1 MKLFK
6 IIRTKIT
13 KALSQLCLVV
23 ERYQYFGELLAL
35 LLIFQCYIAVLSF
48 QSHAN
53 QAVSL
58 STENPGVSRTGEK
71 GTLQLL
77 MTLTSI
83 MLLLLVGNTVDQSS
97 PLGLSN
103 FRS

>member
-35 LLIFQCYIAVLSF
+35 LLIFQCYIVLSF

-53 QAVSL
+53 QAISL

-77 MTLTSI
+77 MPLTSI